1 MSHSPLLATRT
12 VNMGGE
18 LVREVFK
25 GLDHGV
31 QAEVLKQVMVW
42 EDCLQG
48 PFILCMASSG
58 LPRGH

>member
-1 MSHSPLLATRT
+1 
-12 VNMGGE
+12 MGGE

-31 QAEVLKQVMVW
+31 QAEVLKQVMVG

>member
-1 MSHSPLLATRT
+1 
-12 VNMGGE
+12 MGGE
-18 LVREVFK
+18 LGSW

-31 QAEVLKQVMVW
+31 QAEVLKQVMGL

-48 PFILCMASSG
+48 PFTLCMASSG